1 MTRLGALLAG
11 GTARRFGRD
20 KAFAL
25 WVGRPLIM
33 HAADILTRHS
43 DALVVCGRAASPLA
57 VPHLADRPAP
67 GLGPLG
73 GLCAALC
80 HAAETGHAWVLTLG
94 CDMPRIDAALLARLT
109 APGPGRHVAEAPV
122 VGHWPAALAEPLL
135 RHLADGGERAVRRWA
150 ATAGIEAI
158 QAGAPLVNVNTPADL
173 AALAK
178 DQLSG
183 PQAR

>member
-11 GTARRFGRD
+11 GGARRFGRD
-20 KAFAL
+20 KALAL
-25 WVGRPLIM
+25 WAGRPLIA
-33 HAADILTRHS
+33 HAADILIQHS
-43 DALVVCGRAASPLA
+43 DALVVCGRLTSPLA

-67 GLGPLG
+67 ELGPLG

-94 CDMPRIDAALLARLT
+94 CDMPRIDAELLARLT
-109 APGPGRHVAEAPV
+109 APGPGRHVAEAPI
-122 VGHWPAALAEPLL
+122 VGHWPTALADPLL
-135 RHLADGGERAVRRWA
+135 RHLSDGGERAVRRWA
-150 ATAGIEAI
+150 ATTGIEAI
-158 QAGAPLVNVNTPADL
+158 AAGAPLVNVNTPADL